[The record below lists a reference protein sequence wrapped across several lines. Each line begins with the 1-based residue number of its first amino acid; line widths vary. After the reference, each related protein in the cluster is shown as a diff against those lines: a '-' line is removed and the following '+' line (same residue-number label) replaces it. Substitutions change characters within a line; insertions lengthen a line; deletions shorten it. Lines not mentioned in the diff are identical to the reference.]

1 VFVEVESAPSPPLPP
16 DVPMSWRAR
25 LGAVRQFHTGIE
37 RIRDAGGHVTAVKL
51 GPKRLVPSFVVVT
64 SPAGAR
70 DVLGGTSDAMDKE
83 MVVHVQS
90 RAFGVNVFNMPQET
104 WKPRRRTLQPL
115 FTKKHVATFAG
126 HMADA
131 ADGLAARWANGATV
145 DLDAEV
151 RELTLRVIGRSVFG
165 VDLGQR
171 SEIGENVRA
180 VLQYV
185 TNRSLQP
192 LRAPLWLPTVPRRH
206 FRRSLAAI
214 HGVIDDAV
222 AQFRADPDSPAELI
236 RLLSETRDAG
246 SGQPLSAEAIRD
258 ELFVFL
264 GAGHDTTATTLTYAL
279 WALGQHAEM
288 QERVAAEVLALG
300 PRRLTVDDVPA
311 LPYTTQVL
319 HEALRLCPPAPAIG
333 RMAMKDAVVDGY
345 RVPAGTNV
353 VVGIYALHRDP
364 ELWDDP
370 YRFDPDRFSPERSAG
385 RNRWQFLPFGGGP
398 RSCIGDHF
406 AMLEAVLGLAS
417 VVRSAEIVSLDE
429 DFPLALPF
437 TMTAGGPIRA
447 RVRTRVSSASVHS
460 LSER

>member
-1 VFVEVESAPSPPLPP
+1 VSVQIDPQSLPLPP
-16 DVPMSWRAR
+16 DVAMSLPAR
-25 LGAVRQFHTGIE
+25 IKAVRQFHTGLE
-37 RIRDAGGHVTAVKL
+37 QVRDAGGPVTTVRL
-51 GPKRLVPSFVVVT
+51 GPRRLVPSFVVVT
-64 SPAGAR
+64 SPNGAR

-90 RAFGVNVFNMPQET
+90 RAFGTNVFNMPHET

-126 HMADA
+126 HMASA
-131 ADGLAARWANGATV
+131 ADGLAARWTNGSTV
-145 DLDAEV
+145 DLDAEI

-171 SEIGENVRA
+171 HELGDNVRV
-180 VLQYV
+180 VLTYV
-185 TNRSLQP
+185 TNRSLLP
-192 LRAPLWLPTVPRRH
+192 VRTPTWVPTVPRRR

-236 RLLSETRDAG
+236 RLLAETSDAATG
-246 SGQPLSAEAIRD
+246 RPLTAEAIRD

-279 WALGQHAEM
+279 WALGRNAEM

-300 PRRLTVDDVPA
+300 DRPLTVDDVAA

-319 HEALRLCPPAPAIG
+319 HEALRLCPPAPAVG
-333 RMAMKDAVVDGY
+333 RMAMKGAVVDGY
-345 RVPAGTNV
+345 RVPAGTNL

-370 YRFDPDRFSPERSAG
+370 YRFDPDRFSPERSQG

-417 VVRSAEIVSLDE
+417 VVRSAEIVSLDDE
-429 DFPLALPF
+429 FPLALPF

-447 RVRTRVSSASVHS
+447 RVRARVPSAPVHP
-460 LSER
+460 LSRR